1 MLKEIGD
8 LYALLFGWPALA
20 RMHKGLLY
28 MSSRA
33 LGLCNY
39 SNASISG
46 ERWLVRHRLAG
57 AMQAV
62 VFDIGANNGEWLADV
77 LRVNR
82 SAQIHAFEP
91 QQVLAERIVAS
102 HRDVKVINAAVGAEA
117 GFLELFD
124 YADHPG
130 SQHASLVQGVIDA
143 VHGGTVRSTRVRV
156 VTLDDYC
163 AEHHVARIDLLK
175 IDVEGFE
182 LQVLRGARRMLEEGR
197 IDAIQFEVTHLNVLG
212 RVFVDDFVRLLGA
225 SYTLHRMLPHGLT
238 PLFGQNHWTNEQF
251 VYQNLFALRSI

>member
-143 VHGGTVRSTRVRV
+143 VHGGTARSTRVRV

-197 IDAIQFEVTHLNVLG
+197 IDAIQFEVTLIRTSSG
-212 RVFVDDFVRLLGA
+212 ESSSTTSSGCSARVTRCIGCCPMVWRRSLA
-225 SYTLHRMLPHGLT
+225 RTTGLT
-238 PLFGQNHWTNEQF
+238 SSSSTRTFLP
-251 VYQNLFALRSI
+251 